1 MLRSSHARSTHR
13 AFATLRMR
21 PRLGGA
27 ALTGGSARSGAAGQ
41 VAQVA
46 RDAKASGLRADG
58 AREAP
63 RGARCRGGDRI
74 EAGSALIPAKVHA

>member
-13 AFATLRMR
+13 AFATLRVR

-41 VAQVA
+41 VA
-46 RDAKASGLRADG
+46 RDAKAAGLRADG